1 MGESMAALF
10 ADGRI
15 VDAILILVVLQY
27 AALCGYRWRTGRGL
41 GPVDLFFNLGAGAA
55 LLLALQAG
63 LRGAEWPWIACF
75 LLLGLG
81 AHLADLYRRWPRR

>member
-1 MGESMAALF
+1 MLETMAALF
-10 ADGRI
+10 ASGRI
-15 VDAILILVVLQY
+15 VDAILALVALQF
-27 AALCGYRWRTGRGL
+27 AALALYRWRTGKGL

-55 LLLALQAG
+55 LLLALRAG

-75 LLLGLG
+75 LLLGLA